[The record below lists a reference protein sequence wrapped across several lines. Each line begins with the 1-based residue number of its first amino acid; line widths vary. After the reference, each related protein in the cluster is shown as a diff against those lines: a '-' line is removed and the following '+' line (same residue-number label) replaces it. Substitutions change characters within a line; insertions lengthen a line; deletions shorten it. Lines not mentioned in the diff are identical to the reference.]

1 MTTTTTITDTSVTDT
16 STYAR
21 HLSSQFDTDLNQ
33 LAARI
38 MTMGGAV
45 EQQLANAAQAL
56 THGLQTIDTC
66 EQAERDINAMERE
79 VDAESAYLIARRQPA
94 AQDLRFVLSMLKVCN
109 NLERMGDEAI
119 KLSRT
124 ATSLTLLKHSP
135 ALGSQSIHRG
145 LLAALSMAQ
154 QMTRAS
160 LDSLARLSVSDATA
174 VLFSDVALD
183 TAYRALIAQIVAG
196 LQSSPDLAPAMVD
209 VLFLIKAVERVGDH
223 AKNIAESVIYIAE
236 GEDVRHTNKTT

>member
-1 MTTTTTITDTSVTDT
+1 MENPTH
-16 STYAR
+16 AR

-45 EQQLANAAQAL
+45 EQQLVNAAQAL
-56 THGLQTIDTC
+56 TQSLAIQTLATC

-109 NLERMGDEAI
+109 NLERMGDEAVKI
-119 KLSRT
+119 SR
-124 ATSLTLLKHSP
+124 ASASLIALKDSSSN
-135 ALGSQSIHRG
+135 GSQSIHRG
-145 LLAALSMAQ
+145 LLAALAMAQ
-154 QMTRAS
+154 QMTRAA
-160 LDSLARLSVSDATA
+160 LDALARLSVGDANA
-174 VLFSDVALD
+174 VLFSDAALD
-183 TAYRALIAQIVAG
+183 AAYRSLIVQIVAG
-196 LQSSPDLAPAMVD
+196 LQTTPSLAPAMVD

-236 GEDVRHTNKTT
+236 GEDIRHINKTT

>member
-1 MTTTTTITDTSVTDT
+1 
-16 STYAR
+16 
-21 HLSSQFDTDLNQ
+21 
-33 LAARI
+33 

-45 EQQLANAAQAL
+45 EQQLSNAAQAL
-56 THGLQTIDTC
+56 THSLAAQTTATC

-109 NLERMGDEAI
+109 NLERMGDEAV
-119 KLSRT
+119 KLSR
-124 ATSLTLLKHSP
+124 AAASLQALKNAPS
-135 ALGSQSIHRG
+135 LSSQSIHRG

-154 QMTRAS
+154 QMTRAA
-160 LDSLARLSVSDATA
+160 LDALARLSVSDANA

-183 TAYRALIAQIVAG
+183 AAYRSLIAQIVAG
-196 LQSSPDLAPAMVD
+196 LQASPELAPVMVD

-236 GEDVRHTNKTT
+236 GEDIRHTNVVV